1 MKPFQKKVKKK
12 IPEILEDIVT
22 KGDLSLTKE
31 VLDKQ
36 KIAKVV
42 AGIAG
47 ANDTL
52 NVLEKVTKEGVEAQ
66 FNKANSNIKYLEK
79 VQKYSEDGDYDDYD
93 YTEEYCSNEK
103 NNKIKFIFISIIIF
117 LIVVFLISKY
127 TMIL

>member
-47 ANDTL
+47 ANATL

-117 LIVVFLISKY
+117 L
-127 TMIL
+127 T